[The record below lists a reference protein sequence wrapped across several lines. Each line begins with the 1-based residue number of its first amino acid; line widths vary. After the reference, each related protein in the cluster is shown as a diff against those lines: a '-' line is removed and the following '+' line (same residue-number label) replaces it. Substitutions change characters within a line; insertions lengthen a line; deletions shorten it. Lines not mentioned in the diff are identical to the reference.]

1 MRAGGQRAHAGG
13 EARSGARADD
23 VAPPATRSGPRMI
36 AVGGGKGGVGKTLL
50 VANLA
55 AAIAQAGHRV
65 VAVDTDLEGANL
77 HTVLGVPAP
86 RTSLAD
92 YVARRELDLQRLLID
107 TPVPGLR
114 LIAGTHSHLG
124 SPQPRH
130 FRRVELLG
138 KLRKLPAEYALV
150 DLGAGTHPSVMD
162 YFLVGDDGVLVLT
175 PEPTSVENAYSFL
188 RAAFYR
194 RLRLAMAS
202 DSARELVNQAM
213 DQGNERGIRT
223 PLDLLR
229 AVRSLAP
236 EEGERFAA
244 AVQSFRPR
252 LVVNGVRTATDVR
265 LGFAVRSV
273 CRKYFGLDAE
283 YLGYVNHDEAVGEA
297 IRARRPVV
305 LSHPDAEAAVYLMR
319 IARKLQ
325 EARAPARDAGPFA
338 HPGSRPRPSRPG
350 VRAHGTHSL
359 APRSPS

>member
-1 MRAGGQRAHAGG
+1 
-13 EARSGARADD
+13 
-23 VAPPATRSGPRMI
+23 MI

-175 PEPTSVENAYSFL
+175 PEPTSVENAYAFL

-223 PLDLLR
+223 PLDLLH

-236 EEGERFAA
+236 EEGERFVA
-244 AVQSFRPR
+244 AVQGFRPR
-252 LVVNGVRTATDVR
+252 LVVNNVRSAADVR

-283 YLGYVNHDEAVGEA
+283 YLGYVNYDEAVSEA

-305 LSHPDAEAAVYLMR
+305 LSHPRAEAAIYLTR
-319 IARKLQ
+319 IARKLL
-325 EARAPARDAGPFA
+325 EARAPTREAGHAGARQ
-338 HPGSRPRPSRPG
+338 RPPRSG
-350 VRAHGTHSL
+350 ARAHGGHPA
-359 APRSPS
+359 APRPPS